1 MFSLNRHCITH
12 LHHIPAKAGILKRQK
27 RSQLSLG
34 CGLFVLFAMTL
45 VLGTNSFAK
54 DKKEPEKQLS
64 DIIEESTLPEGAV
77 KYAPEN
83 CDFEMVFPSEPHQE
97 TRCTKSIPPNCSTLT
112 SFTMVYDVTTTVEVS
127 VTCASSS
134 PEKYASF
141 TEPVIATALKGMVK
155 RNRVTEHEINT
166 LEKDDV
172 RQGSLLGAT
181 KRGKRNSI
189 YNAQLWVGQNSVL
202 TLEAK
207 LIGPRHDKADN
218 AFGEILGSVK
228 VKN

>member
-45 VLGTNSFAK
+45 ALGTNSFAK
-54 DKKEPEKQLS
+54 DKKEPEKKLS

-83 CDFEMVFPSEPHQE
+83 CDFEMVFPSEPYE
-97 TRCTKSIPPNCSTLT
+97 TLRCGDDTKKCTQLT
-112 SFTMVYDVTTTVEVS
+112 SYTMVYDVTTTVEVS
-127 VTCASSS
+127 ATCVPST
-134 PEKYASF
+134 PEQYKSF
-141 TEPVIATALKGMVK
+141 TKPVIATALKGMVK

-181 KRGKRNSI
+181 KRGKQNSI

-207 LIGPRHDKADN
+207 IIGPRHDKADT
-218 AFGEILGSVK
+218 AFGDILGSVK
-228 VKN
+228 AR